1 MGGVIF
7 HKVIFLI
14 GLLVYDVFLKW
25 AKRYLELLNSLLSSP
40 SRNEQ
45 RHHHPPTTSSAP
57 QCDGGPLKRPRFDL
71 GHDMPSEGVGRF
83 NGVGGGMGRPGGGDM
98 GGGVFPPNF
107 GPNGTRAFGFG
118 QQDPSRELLRLPPD
132 ASSTLFV
139 QGLPSNCSMREA
151 AHIFRPFSGYK
162 EVRLVTKG
170 SKQVRFTS
178 FNLKH
183 YAIVLCFV
191 DFDNPACAATA
202 RNALQG
208 YRMDEEERDSKI
220 LHIQFSRNP
229 GPRPGQRG
237 GRR

>member
-14 GLLVYDVFLKW
+14 GVLVYDVFLKW
-25 AKRYLELLNSLLSSP
+25 AKRYLEFLSSLLSSP

-45 RHHHPPTTSSAP
+45 RHHHPPPTSSAP

-98 GGGVFPPNF
+98 GGGVFPPDF
-107 GPNGTRAFGFG
+107 GPNG
-118 QQDPSRELLRLPPD
+118 QQDPSRELLP
-132 ASSTLFV
+132 
-139 QGLPSNCSMREA
+139 LPSNCSMREA

-170 SKQVRFTS
+170 SKQR
-178 FNLKH
+178 NGD
-183 YAIVLCFV
+183 AIVLCFV
-191 DFDNPACAATA
+191 DFENPACAATA

-229 GPRPGQRG
+229 RSKTRATW
-237 GRR
+237 RKEVMS